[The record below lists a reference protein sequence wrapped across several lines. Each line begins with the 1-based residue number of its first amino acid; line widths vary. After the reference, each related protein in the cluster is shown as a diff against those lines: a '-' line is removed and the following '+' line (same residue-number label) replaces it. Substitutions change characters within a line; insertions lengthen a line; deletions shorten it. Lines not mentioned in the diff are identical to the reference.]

1 MIIMGVATVMA
12 TIIITFPQDWLPTFL
27 IALVLELN
35 FDIHLTACTETMNY
49 KVYRGHKKTWFG
61 LKKEVK
67 WKQKGCKGTTLCT

>member
-12 TIIITFPQDWLPTFL
+12 TRLTPNFL

-61 LKKEVK
+61 LKKEGK